1 MNKKDSELIV
11 DIIFRFCQEQHNELK
26 DVNLTIDNSSY
37 WDDFSTNMIV
47 TYNGKA
53 YKSPCIKYGYLAYD
67 EEGFEK
73 NKENF
78 LITDLFKNLKIENNL
93 DAFILSI
100 LHEMGH
106 IIRRNNGTYNNDK
119 KQHELYKIKH
129 SNIKSSLKRDKRYR
143 AIEEE
148 READKFAS
156 KNYNTVK
163 HILQPTIK
171 LIEVLNEKEN
181 KIKILKNE
189 LFHEK
194 SKNLN
199 ITNFEVKISKNGRKI

>member
-1 MNKKDSELIV
+1 MNKKGSELIV

-26 DVNLTIDNSSY
+26 DVDLTIDNSFY
-37 WDDFSTNMIV
+37 WDSISNIFV
-47 TYNGKA
+47 TYDDNT

-67 EEGFEK
+67 EEGFEE
-73 NKENF
+73 NKEKF

-106 IIRRNNGTYNNDK
+106 IIRRNNGTYNNER
-119 KQHELYKIKH
+119 KQHELYKIKY
-129 SNIKSSLKRDKRYR
+129 SNIKSNLKRDKRYR

-148 READKFAS
+148 READRFAS

-199 ITNFEVKISKNGRKI
+199 ITNFEVIMSKMGGK